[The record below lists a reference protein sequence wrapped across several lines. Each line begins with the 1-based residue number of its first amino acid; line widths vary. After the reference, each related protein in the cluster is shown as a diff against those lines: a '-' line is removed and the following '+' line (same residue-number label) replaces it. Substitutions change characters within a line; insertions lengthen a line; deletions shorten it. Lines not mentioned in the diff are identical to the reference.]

1 MKNKLAFNYD
11 EYFKNIYNHDEI
23 ILAHQIKLESLIQL
37 MIMFSLLIV
46 MIIFNQIHLKL
57 LQM

>member
-1 MKNKLAFNYD
+1 MKNKLAFHYD

-23 ILAHQIKLESLIQL
+23 TLAHQIKLESLIQL